1 MKFDEDKEQKEY
13 EILRDLNSR
22 LNDFNEDN
30 QKKKMMMMEDRIKIN

>member
-22 LNDFNEDN
+22 LKDFNEDN
-30 QKKKMMMMEDRIKIN
+30 QKEKDDDDGRQN